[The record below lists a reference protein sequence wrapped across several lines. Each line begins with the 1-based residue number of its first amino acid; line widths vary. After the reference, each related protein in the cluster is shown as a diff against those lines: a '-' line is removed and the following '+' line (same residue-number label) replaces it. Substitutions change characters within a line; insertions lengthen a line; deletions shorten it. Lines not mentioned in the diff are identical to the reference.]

1 MVHNAHYHIKN
12 TNLLLRDVF
21 RVTRHWLRLDW
32 CKHAEMHFSWDWY
45 CWRGEEWWRWWCGW
59 GSTSAWCHA
68 TLLFSP
74 LSHVRMRIHNAHCH
88 TTPGCG
94 PLAHGYTGICNEPF
108 LASQSDFEQRR
119 RRFEFHICYP
129 GSVIRKRPQ
138 MGLELLNA

>member
-21 RVTRHWLRLDW
+21 RVTIHWLRLDW

-45 CWRGEEWWRWWCGW
+45 WWRGEEWWPWWCGW

-68 TLLFSP
+68 TLLPSP
-74 LSHVRMRIHNAHCH
+74 WPPSEWEYTMHIVIRHPGVAH
-88 TTPGCG
+88 
-94 PLAHGYTGICNEPF
+94 LAHGYTGICNEPF

-119 RRFEFHICYP
+119 RRFEFYICYP

-138 MGLELLNA
+138 MGLESLNV